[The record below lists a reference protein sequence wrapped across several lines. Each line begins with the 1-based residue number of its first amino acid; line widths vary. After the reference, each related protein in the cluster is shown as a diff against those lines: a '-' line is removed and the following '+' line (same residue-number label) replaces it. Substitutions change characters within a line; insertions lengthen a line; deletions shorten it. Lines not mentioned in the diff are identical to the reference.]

1 MNMNSEKTMIIAKI
15 ISEGILT
22 PIIYML
28 EDNDRLSFVCFCDR
42 HITMQ
47 EIYDVEQRLETETGM
62 KSEIID
68 IREYCETER
77 VNVLNDATL
86 IYSEHP
92 ILEKVFAQTMI
103 EEFRIAMA
111 ERKEVLARQKE
122 SGTYYLQ

>member
-1 MNMNSEKTMIIAKI
+1 MDSEKTMRLAQI

-28 EDNDRLSFVCFCDR
+28 EEEDRLSFICFCDR

-47 EIYDVEQRLETETGM
+47 EIYDVEQQLEKETGI
-62 KSEIID
+62 KSDIID

-77 VNVLNDATL
+77 VNVLNGAAL

-92 ILEKVFAQTMI
+92 LLEKIFAQTML
-103 EEFRIAMA
+103 EEFRAAME
-111 ERKEVLARQKE
+111 ERKDVLARHKE

>member
-1 MNMNSEKTMIIAKI
+1 MDSEKTMRLARI

-28 EDNDRLSFVCFCDR
+28 EDEDRLSFVCFCDR

-47 EIYDVEQRLETETGM
+47 EIYDIEQRLEMEAGM

-68 IREYCETER
+68 IREYGETER
-77 VNVLNDATL
+77 VNVLNDYTL

-92 ILEKVFAQTMI
+92 LLEKILTQTMI
-103 EEFRIAMA
+103 EEFRIAMS
-111 ERKEVLARQKE
+111 ERKDVLARQKE